1 MPRLSEFFGVIIT
14 MYFNDHGPPHFHA
27 RYGNDEAKISI
38 ESLELL
44 KGKLPRRA
52 LSLVLEWA
60 SEHRRELM
68 QNWKLIQKGIPAKP
82 IKPLR

>member
-1 MPRLSEFFGVIIT
+1 

-27 RYGNDEAKISI
+27 RYGDDEAKISI
-38 ESLELL
+38 ERLEVV

-60 SEHRRELM
+60 FEHRNELLR
-68 QNWKLIQKGIPAKP
+68 NWNVVQSGNPATP